1 MGPFFVTGGQS
12 PLLRVTS
19 TLKAA
24 AGRQGIRS
32 SQVREWR
39 RKIEENGRAGF
50 LGVVAERDVDQT
62 ATIKE
67 LYAKIGEITQMV
79 PEAQAMPREV
89 H

>member
-1 MGPFFVTGGQS
+1 MS
-12 PLLRVTS
+12 ETS
-19 TLKAA
+19 TFKAV

-39 RKIEENGRAGF
+39 RQFEENS
-50 LGVVAERDVDQT
+50 LDGVAKQDADQP

>member
-1 MGPFFVTGGQS
+1 M
-12 PLLRVTS
+12 RETS

-24 AGRQGIRS
+24 AGRHGIRS

-50 LGVVAERDVDQT
+50 LGGVTKRDVDQT

-67 LYAKIGEITQMV
+67 LYAKIGEIIQMV
-79 PEAQAMPREV
+79 QEAQAMPREV
-89 H
+89 R